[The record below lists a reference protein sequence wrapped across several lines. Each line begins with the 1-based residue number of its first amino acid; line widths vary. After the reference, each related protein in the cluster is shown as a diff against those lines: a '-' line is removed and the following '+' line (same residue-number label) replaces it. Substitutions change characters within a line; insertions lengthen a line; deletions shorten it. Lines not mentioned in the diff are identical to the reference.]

1 MHFCL
6 KVVSAGVCVVI
17 CVVVWIASSA
27 HTEGFVVM
35 VFHLPDF
42 QVRGPAGVPDCL
54 PVPVPQHLEHPHLE
68 DAT

>member
-6 KVVSAGVCVVI
+6 RVVSAGVCVVT

-27 HTEGFVVM
+27 RTEGFVVM
-35 VFHLPDF
+35 VFHLPIF

-54 PVPVPQHLEHPHLE
+54 LVLVPQHLEHPHLE